1 MLIINAD
8 VCKNVLSFV
17 VFKLNSMLIMSCLLL
32 GKTPGFDWRA
42 QPDVWK
48 VWVPGALSVL
58 CGSCMFRAGKGVWR
72 KMSFLIKSNLFL
84 STAYRRKL
92 EEEKGA
98 SSRRKEAEGKWAK
111 ELNVLNIR
119 SRSDC

>member
-1 MLIINAD
+1 
-8 VCKNVLSFV
+8 
-17 VFKLNSMLIMSCLLL
+17 MLIMSCLLL

-58 CGSCMFRAGKGVWR
+58 SGSCMFRTGKGVWR
-72 KMSFLIKSNLFL
+72 KMSFLIKSNLLL
-84 STAYRRKL
+84 STAYKRKL
-92 EEEKGA
+92 GEEKGV

-119 SRSDC
+119 SRSDCYCIEELD